1 MMRSIYLR
9 ISFILIVAMLIGSYF
24 YIEFNSNE
32 QSIRN
37 GVKQEQTSIV
47 FANKKKEIEATFKMM
62 YESARTVSLMP
73 SIRNISV
80 GNRKSEEEDVVKK
93 GEFSE
98 DAFMTVQQLYN
109 NLANNVAVSEVYAIV
124 KGLDYAQGEFP
135 FFMFDSL
142 VLNDSQESDEAD
154 AEVND
159 DFPEEAEDAEYMYYP
174 LQIQY
179 FQKNYPKF
187 AFEKLDDIPAVLS
200 PLMRTCDNTQYL
212 SKKNGDVKESYG
224 LLYSIPF
231 YNIKNEVNGIFSVIF
246 RKNILEAKLVGVP
259 FIILTE
265 EDKAQA
271 LKESF
276 SMPKELSPF
285 LIENKQFD
293 IQVYDRRN
301 SELVQHL
308 ESYQNKREDY
318 VVKMPLQIK
327 DGSEWTLSMEI
338 PEELYQ
344 AALVDA
350 QSTLRS
356 KIVFLTL
363 MTLVFIGIIIYSS
376 KKRTDELVDIKAFET
391 IVLDIVEGSGNL
403 KASIS
408 QTKSDT
414 IKLIAVYINQFIH
427 EMAQIVGFSK
437 ESAVHLTESSRVLSE
452 DVNLLQN
459 NIVTQF
465 EEIQKGQELLKMTD
479 NTVKDGSDIAQAT
492 MKDLSKTLHVFDN
505 FASSLM
511 EVSQLIESSSNQ
523 QNEVVKKME
532 LLTQQAA
539 QIRVVLALIAEIAD
553 QTNLLA
559 LNAAIEA
566 ARAGEHGRG
575 FAVVADEV
583 RKLAERTQGGLNE
596 INNTTNII
604 TSSISDINQEL
615 EDSAKSVLSVSD
627 KAHVLME
634 DANVTKERL
643 SKTTELTNT
652 LLAKNNEIIANINTL
667 SRSMNHIVEL
677 SVSNQSSGERV
688 NSVATG
694 LQETAVTFNSKLKRF
709 QV

>member
-1 MMRSIYLR
+1 
-9 ISFILIVAMLIGSYF
+9 
-24 YIEFNSNE
+24 
-32 QSIRN
+32 
-37 GVKQEQTSIV
+37 
-47 FANKKKEIEATFKMM
+47 
-62 YESARTVSLMP
+62 
-73 SIRNISV
+73 
-80 GNRKSEEEDVVKK
+80 
-93 GEFSE
+93 
-98 DAFMTVQQLYN
+98 
-109 NLANNVAVSEVYAIV
+109 
-124 KGLDYAQGEFP
+124 
-135 FFMFDSL
+135 
-142 VLNDSQESDEAD
+142 
-154 AEVND
+154 
-159 DFPEEAEDAEYMYYP
+159 
-174 LQIQY
+174 
-179 FQKNYPKF
+179 
-187 AFEKLDDIPAVLS
+187 
-200 PLMRTCDNTQYL
+200 
-212 SKKNGDVKESYG
+212 
-224 LLYSIPF
+224 
-231 YNIKNEVNGIFSVIF
+231 
-246 RKNILEAKLVGVP
+246 
-259 FIILTE
+259 
-265 EDKAQA
+265 
-271 LKESF
+271 
-276 SMPKELSPF
+276 
-285 LIENKQFD
+285 
-293 IQVYDRRN
+293 
-301 SELVQHL
+301 
-308 ESYQNKREDY
+308 
-318 VVKMPLQIK
+318 
-327 DGSEWTLSMEI
+327 
-338 PEELYQ
+338 
-344 AALVDA
+344 
-350 QSTLRS
+350 
-356 KIVFLTL
+356 
-363 MTLVFIGIIIYSS
+363 
-376 KKRTDELVDIKAFET
+376 
-391 IVLDIVEGSGNL
+391 
-403 KASIS
+403 
-408 QTKSDT
+408 
-414 IKLIAVYINQFIH
+414 
-427 EMAQIVGFSK
+427 
-437 ESAVHLTESSRVLSE
+437 
-452 DVNLLQN
+452 
-459 NIVTQF
+459 
-465 EEIQKGQELLKMTD
+465 MTD

>member
-1 MMRSIYLR
+1 MR
-9 ISFILIVAMLIGSYF
+9 
-24 YIEFNSNE
+24 
-32 QSIRN
+32 
-37 GVKQEQTSIV
+37 
-47 FANKKKEIEATFKMM
+47 EI
-62 YESARTVSLMP
+62 
-73 SIRNISV
+73 
-80 GNRKSEEEDVVKK
+80 
-93 GEFSE
+93 
-98 DAFMTVQQLYN
+98 
-109 NLANNVAVSEVYAIV
+109 
-124 KGLDYAQGEFP
+124 
-135 FFMFDSL
+135 
-142 VLNDSQESDEAD
+142 
-154 AEVND
+154 
-159 DFPEEAEDAEYMYYP
+159 
-174 LQIQY
+174 
-179 FQKNYPKF
+179 
-187 AFEKLDDIPAVLS
+187 
-200 PLMRTCDNTQYL
+200 
-212 SKKNGDVKESYG
+212 
-224 LLYSIPF
+224 
-231 YNIKNEVNGIFSVIF
+231 
-246 RKNILEAKLVGVP
+246 
-259 FIILTE
+259 
-265 EDKAQA
+265 
-271 LKESF
+271 
-276 SMPKELSPF
+276 
-285 LIENKQFD
+285 
-293 IQVYDRRN
+293 
-301 SELVQHL
+301 
-308 ESYQNKREDY
+308 
-318 VVKMPLQIK
+318 IK

-459 NIVTQF
+459 NIVTQL